1 MNCLR
6 RGRGERN
13 CPVSGSPLAAASA
26 LLAST
31 LVTAA
36 AVASLLG
43 PEPVQ
48 RLVGSA
54 WFLAGT
60 GVVAF
65 AGLLATGIALSRR
78 SWPSVVQHAGL
89 VIALAG
95 VAVNQKLAHTS
106 YLFLES
112 GVGTSNFALSRSLRR
127 VEELPEPLNLDSLTS
142 ASAKAF
148 RPAPVAWI
156 AVAGGRS
163 VPVTCNRPLNVAG
176 RQVLLSQIVAPGFLR
191 EYEVAMDGSEYLLLH
206 NQVAE
211 PSSGIRLWSLAYD
224 ADAGRVG
231 LMLGNEQRWLGIG
244 ESAAVQSRALKLLSA
259 TFAANAGAIFVVNDI
274 RYRFIIFAG
283 FGLVLLGLLPPLFK
297 REVR

>member
-1 MNCLR
+1 VN
-6 RGRGERN
+6 
-13 CPVSGSPLAAASA
+13 GSPLAAASA

-36 AVASLLG
+36 AVACLFGS
-43 PEPVQ
+43 EPVQ

-60 GVVAF
+60 GIVAF
-65 AGLLATGIALSRR
+65 ASLLATGIAISRR
-78 SWPSVVQHAGL
+78 SWPSVVQHVGL
-89 VIALAG
+89 VIALTG
-95 VAVNQKLAHTS
+95 VAVNQKLAHPS

-112 GVGTSNFALSRSLRR
+112 GAGASNFALGRSLRR
-127 VEELPEPLNLDSLTS
+127 VEELPEPLDLDSLTS

-148 RPAPVAWI
+148 RPAPVAWLTI
-156 AVAGGRS
+156 PDGRS
-163 VPVTCNRPLNVAG
+163 VPVTYNRPLNVAG
-176 RQVLLSQIVAPGFLR
+176 RQVLLSQIVGPGFLH
-191 EYEVAMDGSEYLLLH
+191 EYEIALDGSEYLLLH

-211 PSSGIRLWSLAYD
+211 PSSGLHLWSFAYD

-231 LMLGNEQRWLGIG
+231 LVLGNEQRWLGIG
-244 ESAAVQSRALKLLSA
+244 ESAAVQGRALKLLTA

-274 RYRFIIFAG
+274 RYRFIVFAG